1 MAPLILWILI
11 APVWAHKPS
20 LSPGS
25 SSLVLKPHH
34 SPWGKAMIS
43 PSGHYLHKA
52 HLNFHLGADI
62 LENKCSCF
70 FKQPKSH
77 HSSYRS
83 LMLLSFSFWRRKKRR
98 GKEGQSLSS
107 WLPLHLRSTEHDSKI
122 ASWNTHTKTSPY
134 GPPLSSFSIM
144 SQGEESRT
152 PVSAQAQFVLC
163 SKISEKTYEEIQ

>member
-1 MAPLILWILI
+1 MNKVKIHVAPLILWILT

-25 SSLVLKPHH
+25 SSLALKPHH

-52 HLNFHLGADI
+52 RLNFHLGADI

-83 LMLLSFSFWRRKKRR
+83 LMLLSFSFWRRKK
-98 GKEGQSLSS
+98 KEGEGRAKLKFLASFTLKIYRAWFQNSKLKHTHKNLSL
-107 WLPLHLRSTEHDSKI
+107 W
-122 ASWNTHTKTSPY
+122 TS
-134 GPPLSSFSIM
+134 
-144 SQGEESRT
+144 
-152 PVSAQAQFVLC
+152 FVFLFNNVPRGR
-163 SKISEKTYEEIQ
+163 K